1 MRNAYQTRKSGT
13 LEKNTLL
20 FEIEIGDENK
30 NERKG
35 VAQGEVGGWPD
46 MEGWVGSTI
55 ALCLPLIYSYVFFL
69 NIKGCKICS

>member
-46 MEGWVGSTI
+46 MEGGRGVNHCPLL
-55 ALCLPLIYSYVFFL
+55 AFDLLLCFFFKYQRL
-69 NIKGCKICS
+69 